1 MKQRL
6 SKNMEQDMHCKFG
19 TNGEIKLVP
28 YSWDSENEHFDQSTR
43 YRATV
48 KVEENGR
55 THIVPSQT
63 GSNGSRYNKIF
74 TTANGEVRTT
84 QTKVIMVLAYPLKYG
99 KVLVGALMQDEM
111 REMEAFIRTR
121 KDVTNWAEA

>member
-6 SKNMEQDMHCKFG
+6 AKDLQQDMHCKFQS
-19 TNGEIKLVP
+19 NGEIKLVP
-28 YSWDSENEHFDQSTR
+28 YSWDSENEHFGRRTR

-48 KVEENGR
+48 DVQENGH
-55 THIVPSQT
+55 THILPVQS
-63 GSNGSRYNKIF
+63 GANGSRYNKIF

-84 QTKVIMVLAYPLKYG
+84 QSKVIMVLAYPLKYG
-99 KVLVGALMQDEM
+99 KALVGALMQDEM